1 MYNACKDVQAPSS
14 NVKAL
19 SLLCGKTAEA
29 CNATNWIQFMFNTE
43 NKQTPFP
50 IDPKFTGRYF
60 SSTFFFFFS
69 PKAVVFWAWVF
80 LSVWSLC
87 CPVMCNVF
95 TLDVP
100 LAGYTPMNNNTYACN
115 ESLEDGSGPCSCQD
129 CAKSC
134 GPKPVPPLLPP
145 PWTILGIDAMAVIMW
160 ISYMAFLLIFF
171 GVLLGV
177 WCYR

>member
-19 SLLCGKTAEA
+19 SLLCGKTAKA
-29 CNATNWIQFMFNTE
+29 CNATNWIQFMFNTD
-43 NKQTPFP
+43 NQQTPFP
-50 IDPKFTGRYF
+50 IDPVFTGQYF
-60 SSTFFFFFS
+60 SSTFFFSF

-80 LSVWSLC
+80 LSVWSLY
-87 CPVMCNVF
+87 CPVMCYVF

-115 ESLEDGSGPCSCQD
+115 ESLDDGSGPCSCQD
-129 CAKSC
+129 CANSC
-134 GPKPVPPLLPP
+134 GPKPVPPPLPP

-160 ISYMAFLLIFF
+160 LSYMAFLLIFF

>member
-1 MYNACKDVQAPSS
+1 MHARMSRHHLAMWRPYLFCVARLQKHAMLPTGSSSCSIPRINRPLFPS
-14 NVKAL
+14 
-19 SLLCGKTAEA
+19 
-29 CNATNWIQFMFNTE
+29 IQNSQVGIF
-43 NKQTPFP
+43 QVL
-50 IDPKFTGRYF
+50 
-60 SSTFFFFFS
+60 FFFFFS

>member
-1 MYNACKDVQAPSS
+1 MQCYQLDPVHVQYQQSTDPFSHRSS
-14 NVKAL
+14 IHRSVFFK
-19 SLLCGKTAEA
+19 
-29 CNATNWIQFMFNTE
+29 
-43 NKQTPFP
+43 
-50 IDPKFTGRYF
+50 Y
-60 SSTFFFFFS
+60 FFFFS
-69 PKAVVFWAWVF
+69 PPKAVVFWAWVF
-80 LSVWSLC
+80 LSVWSLY

-115 ESLEDGSGPCSCQD
+115 ESLDDGSGPCSCQD
-129 CAKSC
+129 CANSC
-134 GPKPVPPLLPP
+134 GPKPVPPPLPP

-160 ISYMAFLLIFF
+160 LSYMAFLLIFF